1 MELPTAKAKNTTKA
15 RKYNLEEA
23 IVELIGEKSGL
34 VVFKY
39 VKSKDVSEFYSIEE
53 EAFDKY
59 FEFKFSLSA
68 LPKIE
73 VEYWS
78 TIKSQIKKFS

>member
-1 MELPTAKAKNTTKA
+1 MEIPTAKAKNTTKA

-59 FEFKFSLSA
+59 FEFKFSLDA

-73 VEYWS
+73 LENWNI
-78 TIKSQIKKFS
+78 IKSQLKKFS